1 MEPIIAILLFALP
14 FLLYFMF
21 KKIFIKYFTWVYNK
35 TDVNPISVPRQL
47 LGFSFYLPIFIGCFD
62 EDLFFNPL
70 VSIGIPALVFVVL
83 LIINLPMK
91 SIGAIILSTVVQVL
105 FGVLFIARLFVWLCL
120 VIGSLVGSVMYGS
133 GSRITYNPFY
143 LTKLEKNGSTRENS
157 YNPDAQGIDNSGNG
171 IMNNLNR
178 FTDPIER
185 SRNETARNQLEKE
198 LSEIQERKREDELY
212 GLDTPELDK
221 REAQIKRD
229 LDYLDQKKK

>member
-47 LGFSFYLPIFIGCFD
+47 LGFAFYLPVFIGCFD

-70 VSIGIPALVFVVL
+70 VSIGIPAIVFVAL
-83 LIINLPMK
+83 LIANTPMRK
-91 SIGAIILSTVVQVL
+91 VGVAILSTVVQVL
-105 FGVLFIARLFVWLCL
+105 FGLLFIARLFVWIFL
-120 VIGSLVGSVMYGS
+120 VIGSFVNAVMYGS

-157 YNPDAQGIDNSGNG
+157 YNPDAQEINNTGNG
-171 IMNNLNR
+171 IMNNLDR

-185 SRNETARNQLEKE
+185 SRNETVRSQLEKE
-198 LSEIQERKREDELY
+198 LDEIQERKHEDELY

-229 LDYLDQKKK
+229 LDYLDRKNK